1 MQQPISLIEWNLI
14 NDLNDLPENKDI
26 SMYIFHIN
34 FILISNKILKLLI
47 FSVIDFLL
55 ERLQHGQIYTWVDSL
70 LLTLNSN
77 NEALTSHLYHSS
89 KLTSKF
95 DKQITTTY
103 ETSPHIFTIAA
114 KAHYNLTKK
123 FRQNSQVEHLMENN
137 K

>member
-1 MQQPISLIEWNLI
+1 MQQPISLEWNLI

-70 LLTLNSN
+70 LLTLNPN

>member
-1 MQQPISLIEWNLI
+1 M
-14 NDLNDLPENKDI
+14 
-26 SMYIFHIN
+26 
-34 FILISNKILKLLI
+34 

-70 LLTLNSN
+70 LLTLNPN
-77 NEALTSHLYHSS
+77 NETLTSHLYHSS

-123 FRQNSQVEHLMENN
+123 FGQNSQVKYLMKNN

>member
-70 LLTLNSN
+70 LLTLNPN
-77 NEALTSHLYHSS
+77 NEALTSHLYHSF

>member
-70 LLTLNSN
+70 LLTLNPN

-123 FRQNSQVEHLMENN
+123 FRQNSQVEYLMENN

>member
-70 LLTLNSN
+70 LLTLNPN

-137 K
+137 E

>member
-70 LLTLNSN
+70 LLTLNPN
-77 NEALTSHLYHSS
+77 NEALTPHLYHSS

>member
-70 LLTLNSN
+70 LLTLNPN

-103 ETSPHIFTIAA
+103 ETNPHIFTIAA

-123 FRQNSQVEHLMENN
+123 FRQNSQVEYLMENN

>member
-14 NDLNDLPENKDI
+14 NNLNDLPENKDI
-26 SMYIFHIN
+26 I
-34 FILISNKILKLLI
+34 
-47 FSVIDFLL
+47 IDFLL

-70 LLTLNSN
+70 LLTLNPN
-77 NEALTSHLYHSS
+77 NETLTSHLYHSS

-123 FRQNSQVEHLMENN
+123 FGQNSQVKYLMKNN

>member
-70 LLTLNSN
+70 LLTLNPN